1 MNPCVHINKLGG
13 GITISTQSNARRN
26 EMSLKC
32 AVSRSDSFQRRRL
45 ALQQPAS
52 SSSSSSSSSS
62 PSPTFGTSRNEHI
75 EKEKGK
81 SRAWFRTSIPSSSST
96 SSKTRTIKKR
106 LCASASDDVGNE
118 EDAEEF
124 ERLQNVDA
132 FEELVRMAKENGV
145 NPPAPAPKLN
155 AAAAMC
161 GPVATLEGS
170 SGVGTT
176 SNVGTATIPGLPPG
190 LKKPPWLR
198 QRAPSGERFEFLKD
212 TLDNSE
218 YKIATVCEEAMC
230 PNVGECWNGETGTAT
245 IMLLGDTCT
254 RGCRFCAV
262 NTASTPPPPDDMEP
276 ENTARAIA
284 AWGVG
289 YIVLTS
295 VDRDDIPDGG
305 AEHFAR
311 TVRTLKELKSSVLV
325 EALTPDFQGDLD
337 AVRHL
342 ANSGLDVFA
351 HNIETVRRLQ
361 PRVRDPRAN
370 YEQSLTVLKAAK
382 EAKVGM
388 VTKTSIM
395 LGLGET
401 DDEIKQAMK
410 DCRDAGVDIFTLGQ
424 YLQPT
429 PKHLTVK
436 EFVTPE
442 KFEYWREFGEKE
454 IGFRYVASGALVR
467 SSYKAGEFFI
477 ETMLRKERNEAK
489 SKM

>member
-1 MNPCVHINKLGG
+1 
-13 GITISTQSNARRN
+13 
-26 EMSLKC
+26 LK
-32 AVSRSDSFQRRRL
+32 
-45 ALQQPAS
+45 
-52 SSSSSSSSSS
+52 
-62 PSPTFGTSRNEHI
+62 
-75 EKEKGK
+75 
-81 SRAWFRTSIPSSSST
+81 T

-382 EAKVGM
+382 EAKAGM

>member
-1 MNPCVHINKLGG
+1 MIDDNPKHLTNSLFVTRLLVFLSHQMVSILTSFLKTNNNKKMASCLICVGG
-13 GITISTQSNARRN
+13 GQQQEVLHHHLKNAHVLSVQKQRTRKRNTVMKSTNALN
-26 EMSLKC
+26 N
-32 AVSRSDSFQRRRL
+32 
-45 ALQQPAS
+45 P
-52 SSSSSSSSSS
+52 
-62 PSPTFGTSRNEHI
+62 NN
-75 EKEKGK
+75 
-81 SRAWFRTSIPSSSST
+81 PSSEEEEEF
-96 SSKTRTIKKR
+96 KR
-106 LCASASDDVGNE
+106 LHGDKN
-118 EDAEEF
+118 
-124 ERLQNVDA
+124 A
-132 FEELVRMAKENGV
+132 FDELVRMAKENGIE
-145 NPPAPAPKLN
+145 PPLTSSSSPSSSKKLFN
-155 AAAAMC
+155 AAIAMC
-161 GPVATLEGS
+161 GPVATLES
-170 SGVGTT
+170 KETFTT
-176 SNVGTATIPGLPPG
+176 NQQPQQPLQIPGLPIG

-198 QRAPSGERFEFLKD
+198 QRAPSGERFEFLKQ
-212 TLDNSE
+212 TLNNSE

-262 NTASTPPPPDDMEP
+262 NTASTPAPPDEFEP
-276 ENTARAIA
+276 ENTAKAIA

-337 AVRHL
+337 AVKHL
-342 ANSGLDVFA
+342 ASSGLDVFA

-370 YEQSLTVLKAAK
+370 YEQSLSVLRAAK
-382 EAKVGM
+382 ESKEGI

-401 DDEIKQAMK
+401 DDEIKQAMR

-429 PKHLTVK
+429 SKHLTVK

-454 IGFRYVASGALVR
+454 VGFRYVASGALVR

-477 ETMLRKERNEAK
+477 ETMLRKDRAAFQ
-489 SKM
+489 SR